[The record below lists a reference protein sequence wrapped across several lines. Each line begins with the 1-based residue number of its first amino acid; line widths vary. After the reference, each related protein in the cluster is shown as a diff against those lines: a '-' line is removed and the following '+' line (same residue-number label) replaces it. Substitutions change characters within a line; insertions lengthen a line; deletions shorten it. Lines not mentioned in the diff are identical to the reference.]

1 MQQQIMH
8 IMHKYAMKMY
18 KYKISSKYPL
28 HKKKSCYN
36 VGYQFTFCVIL
47 CINFEYMHF
56 ASQNKEEL

>member
-1 MQQQIMH
+1 
-8 IMHKYAMKMY
+8 MHKYAMKMY

-47 CINFEYMHF
+47 CINVEYMHF

>member
-1 MQQQIMH
+1 
-8 IMHKYAMKMY
+8 MHKYK
-18 KYKISSKYPL
+18 KYANKTL

-47 CINFEYMHF
+47 CINVEYMHF